1 MSENTYSWDSKMP
14 ATVESKEFAIPPIGE
29 YNFFVTNIEKT
40 FSKAGNPMLK
50 VRLDLQGAEG
60 SVFDNL
66 VLTEKAMFKVV
77 TFFESVGIKKKG
89 EELNCS
95 IGEAADKAFQQEG
108 RCKIIH
114 EEYNGKTQARVDKY
128 IVLDSSK
135 ADTKPSVSAE
145 DLDVPFEI
153 E

>member
-77 TFFESVGIKKKG
+77 TFFESVGVKKKG

-95 IGEAADKAFQQEG
+95 IGEAAFQQEG

-128 IVLDSSK
+128 IVLDSSE
-135 ADTKPSVSAE
+135 AATKPSVSAE